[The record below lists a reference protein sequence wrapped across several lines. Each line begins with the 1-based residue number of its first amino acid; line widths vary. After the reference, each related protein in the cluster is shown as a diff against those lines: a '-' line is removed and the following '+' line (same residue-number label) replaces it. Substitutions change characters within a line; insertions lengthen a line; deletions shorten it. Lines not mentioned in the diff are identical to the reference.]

1 MEIPSFD
8 VNYGRHTRY
17 IRLAQ
22 KLAEKSDY
30 INYRMSCVVVKGGR
44 VIAVGINKLKSG
56 IVKHP
61 SYGSK
66 AIHAELDAI
75 LTIDPEK
82 LKGATVYVGGI
93 TKTGG
98 LLKSA
103 PCPICQ
109 SLLREYGIRCVV
121 FHEKTGEIRSYKV
134 S

>member
-1 MEIPSFD
+1 METDS
-8 VNYGRHTRY
+8 YGRHARY

-22 KLAEKSDY
+22 KLAEKSDF

-44 VIAVGINKLKSG
+44 VIAIGINKPKSG
-56 IVKHP
+56 LVKHP
-61 SYGSK
+61 AYSQK

-75 LTIDPEK
+75 LMIDSSK
-82 LKGATVYVGGI
+82 LKGATVYIGGI
-93 TKTGG
+93 TKTGD

-103 PCPICQ
+103 PCPLCQ
-109 SLLREYGIRCVV
+109 NLLKEYGIRCVV

>member
-1 MEIPSFD
+1 MEIDSSEIT
-8 VNYGRHTRY
+8 YGRHMRY

-22 KLAEKSDY
+22 KLAEKSNF

-44 VIAVGINKLKSG
+44 VIATGINRLKSG
-56 IVKHP
+56 LVKHP
-61 SYGSK
+61 AYREK
-66 AIHAELDAI
+66 AIHAELDAV
-75 LTIDPEK
+75 LMIDPEK
-82 LKGATVYVGGI
+82 LRGATVYVAGI
-93 TKTGG
+93 SKTGN

-109 SLLREYGIRCVV
+109 KLLQEYGIRCVV

>member
-1 MEIPSFD
+1 MEIDSFEST
-8 VNYGRHTRY
+8 YGRHARY
-17 IRLAQ
+17 IKLAQ
-22 KLAEKSDY
+22 KLAEKSSY

-44 VIAVGINKLKSG
+44 VIAIGINRLKSG

-61 SYGSK
+61 AYGVK

-75 LTIDPEK
+75 LAIDPEK

-103 PCPICQ
+103 PCPICHKVLQ
-109 SLLREYGIRCVV
+109 EYGIRCVV